1 MVIETQ
7 CYRPSSITIN
17 YIKRGKMGTKN
28 EQLLVTDGILTLLIV
43 QNVAVSFMD
52 KAESRYLG
60 NPLSLSSRSSQNTNL
75 K

>member
-1 MVIETQ
+1 
-7 CYRPSSITIN
+7 
-17 YIKRGKMGTKN
+17 MGTKN